1 MEPICPV
8 FGKCGG
14 CLYQDISYEDE
25 LKIKEKT
32 LRSLIKNKIDVPD
45 DRFRDIVP
53 SPTAYYYRNRLDLR
67 LLKTKNKDIF
77 IGFSPNKG
85 FGVIEINKCFIARK
99 EISDFIPELKKQA
112 AAILP
117 ERYRLANLVVRTGD
131 DGRVFW
137 GGIGRRSCQLDEKD
151 YLWTQIRGKRIF
163 YSLDT
168 FFQANL
174 SILPK
179 LFDILL
185 SFNCINH
192 NTLLFDLYGGVG
204 LFAIVLADKV
214 NRAYIIEENKSSV
227 KLAKYNI
234 KFNNLSNIE
243 VIKGKVEERYSVIIE
258 KVKDI
263 DCQHKVAIIDPPRA
277 GLSRYILNMLVA
289 GLAQKLDY
297 ILYLSCYPE
306 SLVRDLRELV
316 NANWAVNHVIP
327 FDFFPRTRHIETL
340 VILSKIR

>member
-1 MEPICPV
+1 MKPICPV

-14 CLYQDISYEDE
+14 CLYQDISYGEE

-32 LRSLIKNKIDVPD
+32 LKSLIKSKINLED
-45 DRFRDIVP
+45 DIFMDIIP
-53 SPTAYYYRNRLDLR
+53 SPTEYYYRNRLDLR
-67 LLKTKNKDIF
+67 LLKTKNKNIF

-85 FGVIEINKCFIARK
+85 FGVIEINRCLIARK

-112 AAILP
+112 TAILP
-117 ERYRLANLVVRTGD
+117 EKYRLANLVVRTGD
-131 DGRVFW
+131 NGRVLW

-151 YLWTQIRGKRIF
+151 YLWTQIRGKKIF

-179 LFDILL
+179 LSEVLL
-185 SFNCINH
+185 SLKCINK

-204 LFAIVLADKV
+204 LFAIILADKI
-214 NRAYIIEENKSSV
+214 NMAYIIEENKSSV

-243 VIKGKVEERYSVIIE
+243 IIKGRVEEKYNVIIE

-263 DCQHKVAIIDPPRA
+263 NCNYKVAIIDPPRA
-277 GLSRYILNMLVA
+277 GLSKEILNTLVT
-289 GLAQKLDY
+289 GVQKLDY

-306 SLVRDLRELV
+306 SLVRDLKKFV
-316 NANWAVNHVIP
+316 DGNWIVNHIIP

-340 VILSKIR
+340 VVLSKIS